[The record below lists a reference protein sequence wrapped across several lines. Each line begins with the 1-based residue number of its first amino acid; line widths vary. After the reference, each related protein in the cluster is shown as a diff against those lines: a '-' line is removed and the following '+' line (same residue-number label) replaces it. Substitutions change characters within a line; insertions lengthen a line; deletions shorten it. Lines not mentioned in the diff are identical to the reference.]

1 MFGVGVSERWRR
13 SVFDVIPGVDRA
25 GPGKE
30 SRHNGHHHPPLLDL
44 TDGVGAHCRCRD
56 GSLSCIR
63 FLLLQYPSLKIIAGC
78 RDERLQCR
86 KTLEVLAGS
95 EAMQNIER
103 QQRHHRRN
111 IRRRLKRMFRKWM
124 AGELEREE
132 RTKM

>member
-1 MFGVGVSERWRR
+1 MLVRPLVLTRLLVLSSVFGVGVSERWRR

-25 GPGKE
+25 GP
-30 SRHNGHHHPPLLDL
+30 
-44 TDGVGAHCRCRD
+44 DGVGAHCRCRD
-56 GSLSCIR
+56 GSLSCI
-63 FLLLQYPSLKIIAGC
+63 

>member
-1 MFGVGVSERWRR
+1 M
-13 SVFDVIPGVDRA
+13 FDVIPGVDRA

-30 SRHNGHHHPPLLDL
+30 SRHNGHHHPPLLNL

-56 GSLSCIR
+56 GSLSCI
-63 FLLLQYPSLKIIAGC
+63 

-124 AGELEREE
+124 AGELDREE